1 MEKKTM
7 KEFKVTIQFKAANH
21 VTMEFVTEYLQRLM
35 QEKIHEPCIIEVEET
50 PDKFEDK
57 L

>member
-1 MEKKTM
+1 M

-21 VTMEFVTEYLQRLM
+21 VTMEFVKEYLERLM
-35 QEKIHEPCIIEVEET
+35 TEKIHEPCLIEIEEIQS
-50 PDKFEDK
+50 PFEDK

>member
-1 MEKKTM
+1 M

-21 VTMEFVTEYLQRLM
+21 VTMEFVMEYLQRLM